1 MFSHTSLKILNVL
14 FYTFHIS
21 CTLLLPPLYTTL
33 SQVDI
38 SHLGYP
44 LHNIPAL
51 SIVRRVPGFSF
62 TFLAVLLIAWP
73 YTLPLYL
80 SLLFLTFS
88 LSPALFPLQDALA
101 SFPFVPSFITNTPCI
116 CAPFLHTYNTAPSIP
131 LALPLAFLNSTP
143 HLITLLAKI
152 SNLFWEV
159 SFPFFSSSFLQY
171 WAQCLNLL
179 HFQHTLSHFSSNF
192 ALSEARACFSLSRLL
207 IIS

>member
-14 FYTFHIS
+14 FHTFHIL

-38 SHLGYP
+38 FHLGYP

-51 SIVRRVPGFSF
+51 SIVRCMPGFSF

-73 YTLPLYL
+73 YTLPLHL

-131 LALPLAFLNSTP
+131 LALPLAFSTLP
-143 HLITLLAKI
+143 HTSLLYLLKFQI
-152 SNLFWEV
+152 YFGKSVSLF
-159 SFPFFSSSFLQY
+159 SLFPFCSIG
-171 WAQCLNLL
+171 
-179 HFQHTLSHFSSNF
+179 LSV
-192 ALSEARACFSLSRLL
+192 
-207 IIS
+207 